1 MKIFFTL
8 QLLACTLFL
17 QAQANIVINE
27 FMASSDSIGGI
38 SDPAGGYPDWIE
50 IYNLEN
56 TTVDLAG
63 YMVSDNYTVID
74 KFVFPAGSFI
84 EGNGYAII
92 WADKDL
98 EEEGYHADF
107 KLGADGERII
117 LSDPNGGYIDSIGF
131 GPQETNVAM
140 ARIPNGTGD
149 FTFRAP
155 TFASNNDVTAVNN
168 IDFVVKNTVFPNP
181 TDGFLHYEYT
191 FDKNYLKKSSISL
204 GIYNIYGIFVSDLGN
219 DALESENGL
228 SGRADLRGLPNGFY
242 LLKLQTGESTLT
254 KKFLLQK

>member
-1 MKIFFTL
+1 MRVLLTL
-8 QLLACTLFL
+8 QLLACSLFL

-27 FMASSDSIGGI
+27 FMASNDSLSGI

-50 IYNLEN
+50 IHNLEN
-56 TTVDLAG
+56 NTVDLAG
-63 YMVSDNYTVID
+63 YQVSDNYTVTD

-98 EEEGYHADF
+98 EEDGYHADF
-107 KLGADGERII
+107 RLGAEGERII
-117 LSDPNGGYIDSIGF
+117 LSDPSGGYIDSIGF
-131 GPQETNVAM
+131 GQQETNVSM

-155 TFASNNDVTAVNN
+155 TFNQNNEVTAVNN
-168 IDFVVKNTVFPNP
+168 IDFVAQSRIFPSP
-181 TDGFLHYEYT
+181 TNGFLQFEYV
-191 FDKNYLKKSSISL
+191 FEKNYVKKSDFSL
-204 GIYNIYGIFVSDLGN
+204 GIYNLYGIFVSDLNGILN
-219 DALESENGL
+219 EEEDGL
-228 SGRADLRGLPNGFY
+228 SGIADLRALPNGFY
-242 LLKLQTGESTLT
+242 FIKLQTGKSTLT